1 MGRATGVRM
10 LPLCS
15 CSRLS
20 LRWAGLC
27 VLWFGFAACTAA
39 EQAEVDPGG
48 SGCGVAC
55 VDAGA
60 LPDTGMAPP
69 GRPLLGDDV
78 RWRTP
83 ATDAG
88 AHDAGGVEVD
98 ASADASGDGGA
109 ECDPNLLCATGEL
122 TAHAPKV
129 MLLVD
134 RSGSMTY
141 PFASGLSRWEAL
153 TQVLAAPQTGVVSQ
167 FAGVEFGLVFYTY
180 RGAATAS
187 CDVLSQVFQADFEQA
202 FQAHPPILD
211 GQTPTAEALGQVAQL
226 LRPAGSA
233 GAAASPTDAAGSAGA
248 DYKAPPSAIVL
259 ATDGM
264 PDSCLEQKV
273 DTEGSAAAQRAVAAS
288 VVAQVSALFVEG
300 IPTYVVGV
308 GSQLQRGH
316 LQQLANAGVGYDEA
330 ARVGQPG
337 RVFQAGDSAALR
349 AAFDDHVSTLQ
360 SCGFDLD
367 HSVSDPSR
375 AEVSLDGRPLEWGT
389 DWLLQTPERVV
400 LTGSAC
406 DTLKGSGGTVR
417 AIVPCGCAQEV
428 RGDE

>member
-1 MGRATGVRM
+1 MGRAIGVGM
-10 LPLCS
+10 LPLRS
-15 CSRLS
+15 CSRLW
-20 LRWAGLC
+20 LRWAGSC
-27 VLWFGFAACTAA
+27 VFWFGFAACTAA
-39 EQAEVDPGG
+39 EQAEVDPQGT
-48 SGCGVAC
+48 SCGAAC
-55 VDAGA
+55 VDAGV

-83 ATDAG
+83 VTDAG
-88 AHDAGGVEVD
+88 AQDAGGGVEVD
-98 ASADASGDGGA
+98 ASADASVDVGT

-211 GQTPTAEALGQVAQL
+211 GQTPTAEALSQVAQL
-226 LRPAGSA
+226 LRAPAGPA
-233 GAAASPTDAAGSAGA
+233 GAAAGPAQATGSAGA
-248 DYKAPPSAIVL
+248 DTKAAPSAIVL

-288 VVAQVSALFVEG
+288 VVAQVSALFAEG

-308 GSQLQRGH
+308 GSQLQGGH
-316 LQQLANAGVGYDEA
+316 LQELADAGVGYDEA
-330 ARVGQPG
+330 AGVGQPG

-367 HSVSDPSR
+367 RSVSDPSR

-400 LTGSAC
+400 LTGAAC
-406 DTLKGSGGTVR
+406 DALKGSGGTVR
-417 AIVPCGCAQEV
+417 AIVPCGCHE
-428 RGDE
+428 